1 MENKEENNLEL
12 ENDDIVIMNCPFT
25 KSQYE
30 TIQEIIKL
38 EKNISLINI
47 YYRIIDNCV
56 IRSGV
61 PSNKITISR
70 KVMHE
75 IGKELGI
82 DDLRIENIQNKIKN
96 GEIKY

>member
-1 MENKEENNLEL
+1 MSNDKNNLEL
-12 ENDDIVIMNCPFT
+12 ENEIVIMNCPFT

-30 TIQEIIKL
+30 TIQEIIEL
-38 EKNISLINI
+38 ENKIAMTRI

-56 IRSGV
+56 IRDGV

-82 DDLRIENIQNKIKN
+82 DDLRIENIQSKIKN